1 MNPDIKVHSVDN
13 LVSSPEWA
21 WVIGKIFLSNK
32 LYLLCAQEAL
42 QMYDTPRNVREAME
56 TQAGLGNYAM
66 PLPGALPVFR

>member
-1 MNPDIKVHSVDN
+1 MSIRHRKN
-13 LVSSPEWA
+13 
-21 WVIGKIFLSNK
+21 IFVPK
-32 LYLLCAQEAL
+32 KYLLCMQEAL

>member
-1 MNPDIKVHSVDN
+1 MNPDIKVHAVDN
-13 LVSSPEWA
+13 LVSDPPWA
-21 WVIGKIFLSNK
+21 WVIENNFVPKK
-32 LYLLCAQEAL
+32 YLLCVQEAL

>member
-1 MNPDIKVHSVDN
+1 MGHMNNIF
-13 LVSSPEWA
+13 VS
-21 WVIGKIFLSNK
+21 KK
-32 LYLLCAQEAL
+32 YLLIVQEAL